1 MYIFLIRQFPDLD
14 HMAPIICKIAQ
25 KGRDRIK
32 LLCQNLDYDI
42 QNNFMVEYLK
52 DEFGIETEYSYEH
65 FHGSAFKRF
74 FSRSMLW
81 IRRKFPGLGLRLF
94 IRLQPFLYDGK
105 WAERLF
111 FHMGASA
118 LILDLHKDYKF
129 STRLL
134 TQAARKLRIPIIAMT
149 HGITMRLS
157 DIERQTSLPMA
168 DFKIFPNRHKVE
180 YFKTEEDSDK
190 TIKILGSP
198 RYCDE
203 WEGTYNRMLEKRF
216 SCFDLPDENGKLKVL
231 FFERPKIGF
240 YEDHDSVQVVRGLDF
255 VNAAYKGKPRIRRPY
270 QMIAGSQ
277 YPSARLIQWADVVVM
292 SISSIALEVLW
303 QKKILIYM
311 KYLAPDDVCV
321 FDQYGACWTVNSQ
334 DELINA
340 LKTIHENPSYEPYGQ
355 KNIEDLFR
363 DVVYAGDR
371 SRDILKDYSDFILSL
386 NARMK

>member
-1 MYIFLIRQFPDLD
+1 MVIFLIRQFPDLD

-74 FSRSMLW
+74 FSRSILW

-94 IRLQPFLYDGK
+94 IRFQPFLYDGR

-111 FHMGASA
+111 SHMDASA

-180 YFKTEEDSDK
+180 YFKTEGDSDK